1 MALFQ
6 MGGFNLDI
14 DYRTAVLARMF
25 QCFALP
31 FLFIPSNTIAMAYLP
46 REKSNSGTALINLS
60 RNLGGSVG
68 IAVVTTLLARRAQVH
83 QAMLVSHLTPYD
95 WQYQAALRGVSQ
107 MLMTQGASAVQAL
120 SQAQGMLYGM
130 LVRQATMLAFVDN
143 FRILGMASLSVIPLV
158 FLIKKVQPG
167 QRAGMGH

>member
-1 MALFQ
+1 MVQ
-6 MGGFNLDI
+6 S
-14 DYRTAVLARMF
+14 
-25 QCFALP
+25 FALP
-31 FLFIPSNTIAMAYLP
+31 FLFIPSNTVAMAYVP